1 MKKHGFTH
9 TSVEHHADR
18 SHTVHHSHGDGSSK
32 DVKHAAGDLDAVHD
46 SLQENL
52 NPSTPQPGSP
62 AAAAPAAPEAGA
74 AQPSMAAM
82 PGPAGV

>member
-9 TSVEHHADR
+9 THVEHFADK
-18 SHTVHHSHGDGSSK
+18 SHVVHHVHGGGAGK
-32 DVKHAAGDLDAVHD
+32 DVKHSASDLDAVHD

-62 AAAAPAAPEAGA
+62 AAAPTAPEAGA

-82 PGPAGV
+82 PGPVGV